1 MCHKNLS
8 MYTVLS
14 LDKVDNNLA
23 ELQDYKNRLNLHEKV
38 FLRRIGFP
46 NVYTRAHIHKTNKY
60 AVRPLQVCI
69 MHV

>member
-23 ELQDYKNRLNLHEKV
+23 ELQDYKNRLNLHDKV
-38 FLRRIGFP
+38 CPEGVAFLYVVNIMAL
-46 NVYTRAHIHKTNKY
+46 TLLKT
-60 AVRPLQVCI
+60 I
-69 MHV
+69 

>member
-23 ELQDYKNRLNLHEKV
+23 ELQDYKNRLNLHDKV
-38 FLRRIGFP
+38 CPEGVAFLYV
-46 NVYTRAHIHKTNKY
+46 VYMIALSK
-60 AVRPLQVCI
+60 L
-69 MHV
+69 